1 MKNRITATLLALLL
15 GGIGAHKF
23 YLGKTTWG
31 FVYLLT
37 CWTFIPAFL
46 GLVEGIRYLVM
57 DEADFQNQYGCE
69 TTLVMTS
76 EGIATPQTH
85 VRCPDCREL
94 VRKDARKCKHCG
106 THLIPQ
112 P

>member
-1 MKNRITATLLALLL
+1 MKDKTTAALLAIFL

-23 YLGKTTWG
+23 YLGNLITG
-31 FVYLLT
+31 LIYLLF

-46 GLVEGIRYLVM
+46 GLIEGIYYLVM
-57 DEADFQNQYGCE
+57 DETAFQRRYGGS
-69 TTLVMTS
+69 TVVLTS
-76 EGIATPQTH
+76 EGIATPDTH

-106 THLIPQ
+106 TALIPQ
-112 P
+112 